1 MNKELLDSLAIDS
14 SKELKVILGELEDKQ
29 FEFLERMETVSDE
42 SRKAELAEVLQL
54 IDYEIADVKGQLKAI
69 NSSIILDT
77 SESTDNVEKSK
88 NEQYEKEEKQE
99 SISQKVEE
107 LKEKEVERKQKQAE
121 KNAKETARIA
131 NATVPPNSGGLNS
144 PSLAT
149 NVQTTGQQVV
159 ATNVSPELT
168 KGLLE
173 YKNGNYDAAFNTF
186 KSLAEKDDPQAQ
198 YMIAN
203 MYNRGEGTSK
213 NQERAEFWMKK
224 AADLGEVSA
233 QLDYAILL
241 LSSNDG
247 DDKKISEG
255 IKYLEM
261 AADKD
266 DKQAMLKY
274 IEVAQKQLAGRHVV
288 DKAIM
293 YCNKLKALTKDS
305 YDLKRY
311 DEVIAELDNLRK
323 DTIKQEKRIKRT
335 SFFTVVGSLLSLVAL
350 LYVFGGI
357 HESLWETN
365 QLLKFFPSASEKLL
379 VNIEW
384 YWELVAEIMNH
395 NGMFGL
401 ELLVIGWM
409 IYTAWNYGLKSKF
422 SKAIEKICS
431 FLKYP
436 IFIWHF
442 IALIMEGNSV
452 FKALGWYIIVLLI
465 SVIVGSILGSILGKI
480 FRTK

>member
-1 MNKELLDSLAIDS
+1 MNKELIDSLGIDS
-14 SKELKVILGELEDKQ
+14 SKGLKSMLDELESKQ
-29 FEFLERMETVSDE
+29 FEYLERMDTVSDE
-42 SRKAELAEVLQL
+42 ARKAELSEVLSL
-54 IDYEIADVKGQLKAI
+54 IDSEIADVKEQIKAVS
-69 NSSIILDT
+69 SSIILDT
-77 SESTDNVEKSK
+77 SEDIADDESPVK
-88 NEQYEKEEKQE
+88 KEDAKKEKQE
-99 SISQKVEE
+99 SVSQKVEE
-107 LKEKEVERKQKQAE
+107 LKVKEAERKQKQAE
-121 KNAKETARIA
+121 KDAKETA
-131 NATVPPNSGGLNS
+131 NAMSADASSQLVGSTSASSIQLQGQ
-144 PSLAT
+144 AT
-149 NVQTTGQQVV
+149 
-159 ATNVSPELT
+159 ASSNVSPEFT

-173 YKNGNYDAAFNTF
+173 YKNGKFNTAFNTF
-186 KSLAEKDDPQAQ
+186 KALAEKDDPQAQ

-203 MYNRGEGTSK
+203 MYNRGEGISK

-224 AADLGEVSA
+224 SADLGDVSA
-233 QLDYAILL
+233 QFDYAILL
-241 LSSNDG
+241 LSSNDR
-247 DDKKISEG
+247 DEKKNSEG

-274 IEVAQKQLAGRHVV
+274 IEVAQKQLTGRGVI
-288 DKAIM
+288 DKAIV
-293 YCNKLKALTKDS
+293 YCKKLKSLTKDS

-311 DEVIAELDNLRK
+311 DEVLAELVKLRK
-323 DTIKQEKRIKRT
+323 DAVKQEKRIKRA
-335 SFFTVVGSLLSLVAL
+335 SFFTIVGSLLSLVAL

-384 YWELVAEIMNH
+384 YWEFVAKTMNH

-409 IYTAWNYGLKSKF
+409 FYTAGDYGLKSKF
-422 SKAIEKICS
+422 SKVIEKMCG

-442 IALIMEGNSV
+442 VALVMEGNSI
-452 FKALGWYIIVLLI
+452 FKALGWYIIVLII
-465 SVIVGSILGSILGKI
+465 SIIVGSLLGTILGKI